1 MDYFQVNYIKNNE
14 RNKNNKWKN
23 KGFKNIQT
31 FYIFKIILIND
42 IDTEVGMC
50 SIYEFIYSFR
60 NSLNALFPNAKSKE
74 AEHALTMMKKIK
86 NEISLGLCKNF
97 LIYLYI

>member
-1 MDYFQVNYIKNNE
+1 
-14 RNKNNKWKN
+14 
-23 KGFKNIQT
+23 
-31 FYIFKIILIND
+31 
-42 IDTEVGMC
+42 MC

-60 NSLNALFPNAKSKE
+60 NSLNAPFPNAKSKE